1 MPESEFE
8 LIRRLAEIVGRRGPG
23 VDVGV
28 GDDAAVLPATSVATV
43 DLLVE
48 DVHFRRHDHVARGP
62 GLEGAGRQRLR
73 PRGDGR
79 RPLGALVGLVAPPTL
94 TGDAVAELYRGLEAC
109 AQAYGCPVVGGD
121 VSRGPALTLAV
132 TALGRTDGPALRN
145 GARPG
150 DVLAVTGPLG
160 GSGAG
165 WRVLEGR
172 VDLPPALAQRR
183 RRAPPPPAPR
193 LAEGQALA
201 GRSCTRCSTSPTA
214 SPPTRCGWPRPAA
227 RRRSSTSTR
236 CRWTAGSPRRPP
248 ALGLA
253 PGVLAATGG
262 EDYEL
267 LVALPPDRRGRP
279 RACRCTSSAASRQGP
294 AAVRFEGAGARDDL
308 AGWDHLG
315 A

>member
-8 LIRRLAEIVGRRGPG
+8 LIRRIAEVVGRRGPG

-28 GDDAAVLPATSVATV
+28 GDDAAVLGDLVATV
-43 DLLVE
+43 DALVE
-48 DVHFRRHDHVARGP
+48 DVHFRLQTT
-62 GLEGAGRQRLR
+62 GLEDLGWKALAVNVSDLAAMGA
-73 PRGDGR
+73 
-79 RPLGALVGLVAPPTL
+79 RPLGALVALIAPPSVD
-94 TGDAVAELYRGLEAC
+94 GDAVAELYRGLEAC
-109 AQAYGCPVVGGD
+109 ARAFGCPVVGGD
-121 VSRGPALTLAV
+121 ISRGPVLTLAV
-132 TALGRTDGPALRN
+132 TALGRSDAPALRD

-165 WRVLEGR
+165 LAVLEGR
-172 VDLPPALAQRR
+172 VDLPAALAEAVVRR
-183 RRAPPPPAPR
+183 HRRPQPR

-201 GRSCTRCSTSPTA
+201 GRVHAMLDVSDGVASDALRIAEASGATSVVDLDALPLDTGVA
-214 SPPTRCGWPRPAA
+214 EAA
-227 RRRSSTSTR
+227 
-236 CRWTAGSPRRPP
+236 A

-267 LVALPPDRRGRP
+267 LVALPPDAVASAGVALHVIGRVE
-279 RACRCTSSAASRQGP
+279 AGP

-315 A
+315 MG